1 MTLRN
6 GYIYID
12 SRVIDTYSLCPR
24 CLFCLNNSRWVQKMA
39 FNDAQIHWHIENV
52 GGVFE
57 IQLFSQLLI
66 TNNLGLPITI
76 SIIQLILLL
85 TDISEAC
92 Y

>member
-1 MTLRN
+1 MAYKMEAIIVL
-6 GYIYID
+6 
-12 SRVIDTYSLCPR
+12 
-24 CLFCLNNSRWVQKMA
+24 KMA
-39 FNDAQIHWHIENV
+39 LNDAQIHWHIENV

-57 IQLFSQLLI
+57 IQFISQLLI

-76 SIIQLILLL
+76 QLILLL

>member
-1 MTLRN
+1 MNCVMAYKMEAIIVL
-6 GYIYID
+6 
-12 SRVIDTYSLCPR
+12 
-24 CLFCLNNSRWVQKMA
+24 KMA
-39 FNDAQIHWHIENV
+39 LNDAQIHWHIENV

-57 IQLFSQLLI
+57 IQLISQLLI

-76 SIIQLILLL
+76 QLILLL

>member
-1 MTLRN
+1 MEAIIVL
-6 GYIYID
+6 
-12 SRVIDTYSLCPR
+12 
-24 CLFCLNNSRWVQKMA
+24 KMA
-39 FNDAQIHWHIENV
+39 LNDAQIHWHIENV

-57 IQLFSQLLI
+57 IQLISQLLI

-76 SIIQLILLL
+76 QLILLL

>member
-1 MTLRN
+1 MNCVMAYKMEAIL
-6 GYIYID
+6 I
-12 SRVIDTYSLCPR
+12 VL
-24 CLFCLNNSRWVQKMA
+24 KMA
-39 FNDAQIHWHIENV
+39 LNDAQIHWHIENV

-57 IQLFSQLLI
+57 IQLISQLLI

-76 SIIQLILLL
+76 QLILLL

>member
-1 MTLRN
+1 MAYKMEAIIVL
-6 GYIYID
+6 
-12 SRVIDTYSLCPR
+12 
-24 CLFCLNNSRWVQKMA
+24 KMA
-39 FNDAQIHWHIENV
+39 LNDAQIHWHIENV

-57 IQLFSQLLI
+57 IQLISQLLI

-76 SIIQLILLL
+76 QLILLL